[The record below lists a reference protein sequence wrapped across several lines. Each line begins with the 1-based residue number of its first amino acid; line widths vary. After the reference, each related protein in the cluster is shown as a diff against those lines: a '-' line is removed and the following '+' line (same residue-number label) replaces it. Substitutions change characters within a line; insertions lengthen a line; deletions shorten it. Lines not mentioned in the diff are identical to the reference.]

1 MKPKPNQLQ
10 ETANSLFGNAFKK
23 PGEGITS
30 PFDAPKP
37 DSDKPQSLFGN
48 IPTVG
53 GQPSSLFDAP

>member
-1 MKPKPNQLQ
+1 LQ
-10 ETANSLFGNAFKK
+10 ETTNSLFGNAFKK

-37 DSDKPQSLFGN
+37 DSDKPKSLFGN

-53 GQPSSLFDAP
+53 G